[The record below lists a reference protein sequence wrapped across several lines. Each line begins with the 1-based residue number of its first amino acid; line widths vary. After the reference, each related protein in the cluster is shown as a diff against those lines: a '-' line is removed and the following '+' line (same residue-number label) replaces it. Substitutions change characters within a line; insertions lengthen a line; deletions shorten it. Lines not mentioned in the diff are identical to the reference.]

1 MMITQVNDLNYA
13 VNAGLQF
20 LGRQGY
26 ICARCF
32 NESASIPTD
41 AQKLYLQCKT
51 SDDDCTVFLESDKA
65 AFEAQGY
72 TVAFKG
78 GSEVI
83 GYAYGTGNSDAA
95 QGDLLPDAV
104 ELVAGTN
111 PNSVDSDNDGI
122 RDDLEYPL
130 AGIST
135 SDPCSPGAGFCTLG
149 VDLIYTNGFE

>member
-32 NESASIPTD
+32 NESVSIPTD

-51 SDDDCTVFLESDKA
+51 SDDDCAVFLESDKTT
-65 AFEAQGY
+65 FETQGY
-72 TVAFKG
+72 TAPFKG

-111 PNSVDSDNDGI
+111 PGAADSDGDGI

-130 AGIST
+130 AGVPV
-135 SDPCSPGAGFCTLG
+135 SDPCTPGPGFCALSA
-149 VDLIYTNGFE
+149 DSIFADGFE